1 MPPIWVSD
9 KDFVAIKA
17 LRRKI
22 ASNAEKPEITKDES
36 IGSVVSRL
44 LAVIEKHNLSG
55 ELK

>member
-22 ASNAEKPEITKDES
+22 VSNSDKPEITKDES
-36 IGSVVSRL
+36 IGSVVSRVLEKVVEKNL
-44 LAVIEKHNLSG
+44 LG

>member
-22 ASNAEKPEITKDES
+22 ASNAQKPEITKDES
-36 IGSVVSRL
+36 IGSVVSRVLAKITEKKL
-44 LAVIEKHNLSG
+44 LE